1 MFGGAA
7 LRYIFRCPIEQAFMC
22 TSEMREILLPAL
34 FGVLSAVA
42 GGRPVRRGSLG
53 QVRRS

>member
-42 GGRPVRRGSLG
+42 GGWPVRRWPLG